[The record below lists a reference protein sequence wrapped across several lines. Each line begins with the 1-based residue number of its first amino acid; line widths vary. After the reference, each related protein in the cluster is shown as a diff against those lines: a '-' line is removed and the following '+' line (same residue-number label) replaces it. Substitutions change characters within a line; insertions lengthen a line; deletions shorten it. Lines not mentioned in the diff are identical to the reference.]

1 MATVVAK
8 WGNAVGVRI
17 PAAYLDQTGISVGDR
32 VEFSVQGDLL
42 GLKKAGP
49 SLQELME
56 NCSALNSHDEQFT
69 EAFGEELL

>member
-32 VEFSVQGDLL
+32 VEFCVKGEVL

-49 SLQELME
+49 TLQELMS
-56 NCSALNSHDEQFT
+56 NCSAANSHEEYFS